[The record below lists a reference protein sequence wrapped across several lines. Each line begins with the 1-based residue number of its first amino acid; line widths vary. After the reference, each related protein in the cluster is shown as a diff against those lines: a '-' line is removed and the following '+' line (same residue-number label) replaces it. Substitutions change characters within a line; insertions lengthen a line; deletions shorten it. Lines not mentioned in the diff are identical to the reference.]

1 MLSNDGASQ
10 PAGHKKYDTTPWEGC
25 NLYLDLDGTQA
36 LAAMGLPDDGS
47 NRSESFLDARRGAMW
62 HQALFRDLKDLS
74 YALPH
79 PCSGKAAAASDR
91 RLSPRAGH
99 GMQRVL
105 RALDVLVQHWWLSR
119 ADHARFLLACGQVAD
134 AESIRD
140 AWQHD
145 SEVVD
150 GILREQAFEDWLLE
164 PTPFDFTGY
173 YEDPWSLSD

>member
-1 MLSNDGASQ
+1 
-10 PAGHKKYDTTPWEGC
+10 
-25 NLYLDLDGTQA
+25 
-36 LAAMGLPDDGS
+36 
-47 NRSESFLDARRGAMW
+47 
-62 HQALFRDLKDLS
+62 
-74 YALPH
+74 
-79 PCSGKAAAASDR
+79 
-91 RLSPRAGH
+91 
-99 GMQRVL
+99 MQRVL

-119 ADHARFLLACGQVAD
+119 ADQARFLLAYGQVAD